1 MPITSGTDRPLVEM
15 MPGVRRRTLLWGDS
29 MLMAEIHLQVGG
41 VVPLHDHTY
50 EQIGYCIEGTFDL
63 IIGDEIHSIEPG
75 SCWVVPSGVPHKA
88 TATSRCFLV
97 EAWSPARDDYKD

>member
-1 MPITSGTDRPLVEM
+1 M

-29 MLMAEIHLQVGG
+29 MLMAEIHLEVSG